1 MYAIIETG
9 GKQYRVSPG
18 DVIEVERL
26 DSEPGS
32 EVAIDRVL
40 AVGEGDALRV
50 GTPTV
55 EGASVVARVLD
66 HGRGRKIRGFRYK
79 AKVNYRR
86 RFGHRQPF
94 TRLRIETVGG

>member
-26 DSEPGS
+26 ESEPGG
-32 EVAIDRVL
+32 EVAIGRVL
-40 AVGEGDALRV
+40 AVGEGEALRV
-50 GTPTV
+50 GAPLV
-55 EGASVVARVLD
+55 DGATVVARVLA
-66 HGRGRKIRGFRYK
+66 HGRGRKIRGFKYK
-79 AKVNYRR
+79 AKVNYRK

-94 TRLRIETVGG
+94 TRLRIESVGG

>member
-26 DSEPGS
+26 ESEPGG
-32 EVAIDRVL
+32 EVAIERVL
-40 AVGEGDALRV
+40 AVGEGEALQV
-50 GTPTV
+50 GAPLV
-55 EGASVVARVLD
+55 EGATVVARVLA
-66 HGRGRKIRGFRYK
+66 HGRGRKIRGLKYK
-79 AKVNYRR
+79 PKVNYRK

-94 TRLRIETVGG
+94 TRLRIESVGG